1 MSHCHTAS
9 NYGECS
15 RCVRQWKLG
24 SGGRCCRPC
33 RFDAPCLHPDAW
45 GNMRFI
51 QRSLISRFQNVFE
64 SLWDFR
70 RVMDCDWDW
79 WCCRKEGEYVQIKTF
94 LFSLSMFLNIQMRL
108 KDKSHKSM
116 VVFTYAFS
124 LAQCIQT
131 FESVVSVI
139 LKWCFNEILMT
150 EIQSFFCTTIKQWF
164 SNVFYCVPFLK
175 LKKQVDLTNLLSLN
189 LMKSCNS
196 FVWTKNTPLFT

>member
-1 MSHCHTAS
+1 MIEPSFIKADLTGSFKRRPRSHSRCFPPAVWQSSHTHTHTPSVVGIPGIMSRCHTAS

-33 RFDAPCLHPDAW
+33 RLDAPCLHPDAW

-124 LAQCIQT
+124 LAQCIHT
-131 FESVVSVI
+131 FECVVSVI
-139 LKWCFNEILMT
+139 LK
-150 EIQSFFCTTIKQWF
+150 
-164 SNVFYCVPFLK
+164 
-175 LKKQVDLTNLLSLN
+175 
-189 LMKSCNS
+189 
-196 FVWTKNTPLFT
+196 